1 MWHVPFKPPAL
12 VGIAIQPE
20 TIHLVQLKKA
30 RKGYLLERV
39 RRYALEKNI
48 FSEGKI
54 SAFAELKKQLA
65 DMVKREDLQGV
76 RAAVC
81 VPASQ
86 VNMQRMTLPKGLSAQ
101 DIEAEISVYAQRSLP
116 VKTENLAMDYRLSEA
131 GQPQEIDVFFAAARK
146 DYIDNFQSCLRAAGL
161 QVKMIDVDIFAL
173 LRAARYALHDELPKN
188 EAICALYLGADDA
201 VIAAQRDKEILF
213 HQQWH
218 GHAAPHAQT
227 RQQWL
232 DWCCHTWQHV
242 NIDVVAIGGHHKF
255 INEAAAIM
263 AARWRSKIFEPDPFM
278 KMTGASGVDKAVIHD
293 SPSAFLLACGLAMRE
308 VRPW

>member
-1 MWHVPFKPPAL
+1 MWPVSFKPPAL
-12 VGIAIQPE
+12 AGIAIQPE

-39 RRYALEKNI
+39 RRYALGKNV
-48 FSEGKI
+48 FSDGKI
-54 SAFAELKKQLA
+54 TAFAELKKQLL
-65 DMVKREDLQGV
+65 DVVKSEGLQGV

-86 VNMQRMTLPKGLSAQ
+86 VKMQRMTLPKGLSAQ
-101 DIEAEISVYAQRSLP
+101 DIEAEISMQAHRLLP
-116 VKTENLAMDYRLSEA
+116 VKTENLALDYRVSDA

-146 DYIDNFQSCLRAAGL
+146 DYIDDFQSCLHAAGL
-161 QVKMIDVDIFAL
+161 KVTMIDVDIFAL
-173 LRAARYALHDELPKN
+173 LRAARYALCDEIPQN
-188 EAICALYLGADDA
+188 EAVCALYLGADYA
-201 VIAAQRDKEILF
+201 VIAAQRGKEILF

-218 GHAAPHAQT
+218 GNAAPHAQT

-232 DWCCHTWQHV
+232 EWCCRTWQHI
-242 NIDVVAIGGHHKF
+242 NIDVVAIGGIQEF
-255 INEAAAIM
+255 IYEAAAIM
-263 AARWRSKIFEPDPFM
+263 TAKWRSKIFEPDPFM
-278 KMTGASGVDKAVIHD
+278 KMTGASGVDKAVMHD